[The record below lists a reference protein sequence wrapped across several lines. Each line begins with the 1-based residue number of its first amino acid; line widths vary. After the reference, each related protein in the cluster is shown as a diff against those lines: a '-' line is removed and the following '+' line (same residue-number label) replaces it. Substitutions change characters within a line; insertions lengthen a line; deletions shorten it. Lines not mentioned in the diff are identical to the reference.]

1 MPIQITAKR
10 DGFRR
15 CGMAHSDK
23 TQTYADDHFSAAQ
36 LQVLEAEEQLVV
48 VRISD
53 QQLNAGKAGELG
65 ADLQAALAE
74 IATLTSSLNSKTSD
88 LTTAQALIEK
98 LNVSLGESTA
108 KLVQGADDLK
118 AQQETITAQAAEIE
132 TLKAQVASLTPAED
146 KAKK

>member
-23 TQTYADDHFSAAQ
+23 KQTYADDHFSAAQ
-36 LQVLEAEEQLVV
+36 LQVLEAEDQLVV

-53 QQLNAGKAGELG
+53 QQLSAGKTGELG

-88 LTTAQALIEK
+88 LTTAQSLIEK
-98 LNVSLGESTA
+98 LNDDLSQANTDLTA
-108 KLVQGADDLK
+108 K
-118 AQQETITAQAAEIE
+118 QETITAQAAEIE
-132 TLKAQVASLTPAED
+132 TLKAQVASLTTPDD

>member
-36 LQVLEAEEQLVV
+36 LKVLEAEEQLVV

-53 QQLNAGKAGELG
+53 ERLASSSPG
-65 ADLQAALAE
+65 ADLPAALAE

>member
-36 LQVLEAEEQLVV
+36 LKVLEAEDQLVV

-53 QQLNAGKAGELG
+53 ERLVSGSSGT
-65 ADLQAALAE
+65 DLQAALAE

-88 LTTAQALIEK
+88 LTTAQSLIEK
-98 LNVSLGESTA
+98 LNGDLSQANTDLTA
-108 KLVQGADDLK
+108 K
-118 AQQETITAQAAEIE
+118 QETITAQAAEIE
-132 TLKAQVASLTPAED
+132 TLKAQVASLTPVED

>member
-48 VRISD
+48 VRLSD
-53 QQLNAGKAGELG
+53 QQLEENTG
-65 ADLQAALAE
+65 AVSDQLASAQQKIE
-74 IATLTSSLNSKTSD
+74 TLTDNLQTTTEQLTAANS
-88 LTTAQALIEK
+88 QVEK
-98 LNVSLGESTA
+98 LNGDLSQATA
-108 KLVQGADDLK
+108 DLT
-118 AQQETITAQAAEIE
+118 ARQETITAQAAEIE
-132 TLKAQVASLTPAED
+132 TLKAQVVSLTPADD
-146 KAKK
+146 KTKK

>member
-36 LQVLEAEEQLVV
+36 LKVLEAEDQLVV

-53 QQLNAGKAGELG
+53 ERLVSGSPGT
-65 ADLQAALAE
+65 DLQAALAE

-88 LTTAQALIEK
+88 LTTAQSLIEK
-98 LNVSLGESTA
+98 LNGDLSQANTDLTA
-108 KLVQGADDLK
+108 K
-118 AQQETITAQAAEIE
+118 QETITAQAAEIE

-146 KAKK
+146 KTKK